1 MKKKDK
7 KEKDKKEKAK
17 DAKSKATKGG
27 GKAAKKATGGFKKPK
42 FGGFGK
48 KRDSV
53 GINEEDLDTLSY
65 KKLIKLITEN
75 HPVDPDTKESFS
87 IMDRITIKSYYSK
100 LFDICGFRK
109 LFLWQKNM
117 IN

>member
-1 MKKKDK
+1 MD
-7 KEKDKKEKAK
+7 
-17 DAKSKATKGG
+17 
-27 GKAAKKATGGFKKPK
+27 
-42 FGGFGK
+42 
-48 KRDSV
+48 
-53 GINEEDLDTLSY
+53 EEDLDTLSY